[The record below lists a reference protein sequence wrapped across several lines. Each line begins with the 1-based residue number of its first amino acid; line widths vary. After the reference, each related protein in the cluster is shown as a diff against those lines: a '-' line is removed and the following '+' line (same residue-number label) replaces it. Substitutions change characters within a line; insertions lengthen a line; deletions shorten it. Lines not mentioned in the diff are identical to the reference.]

1 MGEHSIS
8 TPTSSFFPLLNQPG
22 MGDTES
28 SRVCF
33 CFCLFNFFFHYYY
46 EISIPSS
53 SWWPYQYITVVF
65 RNSLPS
71 ATEDTHKPRI
81 SQELT
86 SCWWWWREKKRTK
99 QRSGCDCRR
108 NLKMLP
114 RGLPVSA
121 VLMWIWTQPDKINLA
136 TSAKVIKYHALTEFT
151 TVDGPFMIYWS
162 VLLTSERRINKS
174 F

>member
-1 MGEHSIS
+1 MCLSFTPAVPLSQNLLYQARVFNVGLGERKQTKKKTFYTLHSHKTSHLGEHSIS

-22 MGDTES
+22 IGETES

-33 CFCLFNFFFHYYY
+33 CYCLFNFFPHYYY
-46 EISIPSS
+46 EIFIPSS

-86 SCWWWWREKKRTK
+86 C
-99 QRSGCDCRR
+99 CCCC
-108 NLKMLP
+108 
-114 RGLPVSA
+114 
-121 VLMWIWTQPDKINLA
+121 
-136 TSAKVIKYHALTEFT
+136 
-151 TVDGPFMIYWS
+151 
-162 VLLTSERRINKS
+162 
-174 F
+174 